1 MGASRGVWGV
11 AAAVLLLCAPQALAR
26 GGRRL
31 WSEARNSQAHRER
44 SVLGEVARAALPA
57 VVSITTRQASQ
68 PGTPEQERGVGSG
81 IIIRADGFILTSAHV
96 VEGAAEVL
104 VSVLT
109 PRGDTEDYV
118 ARVVGQDERTDSALL
133 KIRTPR
139 KLPVLRLASS
149 ESVLVGDPVVV
160 IGNPFGLSHSVSAGV
175 VSSLGRTE
183 VTPGGKE
190 GDFDYMQVD
199 ASINP
204 GSSGGPVLD
213 MQGHVVAVANAV
225 NMAGQGIGFAIP
237 IDIAKSV
244 LPHLY
249 KHGRVR
255 RGWLGIAV
263 EDCSPEV
270 AAEYNVS
277 PQRGVV
283 VSEVREGSPA
293 ARAGLRVGDVIVGMD
308 RQTVA
313 RAHTLRWQLASRGVG
328 RSVLLEVRRGQ
339 RPLQL
344 RVRLTEL
351 PAEARSAPAQQ
362 APAGPAAGEP
372 ETR

>member
-1 MGASRGVWGV
+1 MGASRSVWSV
-11 AAAVLLLCAPQALAR
+11 TAAVLLLCAPQVLAR
-26 GGRRL
+26 GGSGRRL

-68 PGTPEQERGVGSG
+68 PGAPEQERGVGSG
-81 IIIRADGFILTSAHV
+81 IILRADGLILTSAHV

-109 PRGDTEDYV
+109 PNGDTEDYV

-133 KIRTPR
+133 KIRAPR
-139 KLPVLRLASS
+139 KLPVLKLASA
-149 ESVLVGDPVVV
+149 EGVQVGDPVVV

-213 MQGHVVAVANAV
+213 MQGHVVAIANAV
-225 NMAGQGIGFAIP
+225 NIAGQGIGFAIP

-263 EDCSPEV
+263 QDCSPDV

-277 PQRGVV
+277 PRRGVV
-283 VSEVREGSPA
+283 ISEVREGSPA
-293 ARAGLRVGDVIVGMD
+293 ARAGLRVGDVIVSLD
-308 RQTVA
+308 KRVVA

-328 RSVLLEVRRGQ
+328 RSVVLEVHRAE
-339 RPLQL
+339 RPLEL
-344 RVRLTEL
+344 RVRLAEL
-351 PAEARSAPAQQ
+351 PAEARSAPTSQ
-362 APAGPAAGEP
+362 
-372 ETR
+372 